1 VIGFV
6 RRHVGLVIGLA
17 VIAAGILVFVLVWFQ
32 PQKLV
37 IEDRVNE
44 AAPAAAAP
52 TIAVPTAAP
61 KQLQGSFRSFEHP
74 TSGRAV
80 LIETKGKRVLRF
92 ENFETS
98 NGPDVVV
105 WLSTAFPRSIGDT
118 AVARDY
124 VHLGQLKGN
133 IGNQNYD
140 IPAGTDLVKYSSVV
154 VWCRRFNV
162 AFGAT
167 KLT

>member
-1 VIGFV
+1 MIAFAS
-6 RRHVGLVIGLA
+6 RHRVLLGITAALA
-17 VIAAGILVFVLVWFQ
+17 VALGVFVLVWFQ

-44 AAPAAAAP
+44 AAPAAAPQAP
-52 TIAVPTAAP
+52 PTAAP
-61 KQLQGSFRSFEHP
+61 KPLQGSFRSFEHP

-80 LIETKGKRVLRF
+80 VVDTGGKRVLRF
-92 ENFETS
+92 ENFRTS
-98 NGPDVVV
+98 NGPDLVI
-105 WLSTAFPRSIGDT
+105 WLSTAYPRNLHDT
-118 AVARDY
+118 AVARDF
-124 VHLGQLKGN
+124 VDLGPMKGN
-133 IGNQNYD
+133 IGNQNYA
-140 IPAGTDLVKYSSVV
+140 IPAGTDLSKYSSVV